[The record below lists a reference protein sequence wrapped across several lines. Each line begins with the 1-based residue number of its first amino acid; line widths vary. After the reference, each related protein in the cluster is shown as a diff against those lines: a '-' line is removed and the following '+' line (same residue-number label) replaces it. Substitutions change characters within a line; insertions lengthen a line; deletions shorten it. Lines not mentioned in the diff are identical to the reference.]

1 MASVTLIPATTA
13 GATALLNAC
22 DYPQYTIMAT
32 NIAGAETCDVGILSP
47 DGVTV
52 DPLSWDGRT
61 SAIDSTNGAVT
72 VPGGPCYVI
81 TLSATA
87 TASMVSY
94 SPITFHN

>member
-1 MASVTLIPATTA
+1 MATVTLIPATTA
-13 GATALLNAC
+13 GATANLTAC
-22 DYPQYTIMAT
+22 NYPQYTIMAT

-52 DPLSWDGRT
+52 TPLAWDGRAN
-61 SAIDSTNGAVT
+61 AIDATNQAVT
-72 VPGGPCYVI
+72 VPGGPTYVI